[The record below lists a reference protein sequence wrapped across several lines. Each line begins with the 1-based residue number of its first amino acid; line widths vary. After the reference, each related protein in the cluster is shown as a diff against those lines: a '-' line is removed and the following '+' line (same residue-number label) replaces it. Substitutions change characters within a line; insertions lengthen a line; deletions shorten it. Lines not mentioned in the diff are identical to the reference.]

1 MKLLPDQNLLHKL
14 VERISDIFPESK
26 HIKDQKLD
34 QANDMVVWQSAKE
47 HGFSLVTQDSDFFE
61 IAMMQ
66 GAPPKVI
73 WLRSVNSSTNHMER
87 LISDNALAIT
97 HFLAD
102 EEKVCL
108 EIL

>member
-1 MKLLPDQNLLHKL
+1 MKLLLDQNLSHKL
-14 VERISDIFPESK
+14 VERLSDIFPESK

-34 QANDMVVWQSAKE
+34 QANDMVVWHFPKE
-47 HGFSLVTQDSDFFE
+47 YGFSIVTQDSDFFE

-73 WLRSVNSSTNHMER
+73 WLRSGNSSTPHIER
-87 LISDNALAIT
+87 LIRENALVIT

-102 EEKVCL
+102 GEKVCL
-108 EIL
+108 ELL

>member
-1 MKLLPDQNLLHKL
+1 LK
-14 VERISDIFPESK
+14 RISDIFPESK
-26 HIKDQKLD
+26 HIKDQRLD
-34 QANDMVVWQSAKE
+34 QANDMVVWQFAKE
-47 HGFSLVTQDSDFFE
+47 HGFSIVTQDSDFFE

-73 WLRSVNSSTNHMER
+73 WLRSGNSSTNHMER
-87 LISDNALAIT
+87 LIRDSALVIT

-102 EEKVCL
+102 KEKVCL